1 VSPDELAVGT
11 LKKMNDICIMLSAK
25 KNKLRSTL
33 PTTSVTILGQTK
45 ESPLDLCYNICQ
57 KMGISL
63 PEEFSS
69 YEDTLQIL
77 QKMDHP
83 YIDEPERFME
93 DLNSL
98 VGKIFDDIKLIIVDD
113 KKGYMIIE
121 DTKNIEFYRITRG
134 HPRFKVIF

>member
-1 VSPDELAVGT
+1 
-11 LKKMNDICIMLSAK
+11 
-25 KNKLRSTL
+25 
-33 PTTSVTILGQTK
+33 
-45 ESPLDLCYNICQ
+45 
-57 KMGISL
+57 MGISL